1 MNTLSMLTKA
11 RTDALTAY
19 LSIQPDKPALS
30 PDEMYDDLLLD
41 PQNSPDV
48 MTSPVA
54 EAINSLQL
62 YISRCL
68 NGQETKVN
76 ETYLTEQ
83 SLPGGFFTDWGQY
96 NSHYDRWAGRE
107 KLRYFAADY
116 IDPALRMNKTQ
127 LFQSFEQQI
136 NHGKLTESSVLNA
149 LQTYLIN
156 YERLTR
162 LVTVNHLTV
171 EVQTQTHV
179 FFLARTTED
188 PCQFY
193 WRKCVY
199 ETTTKNAVPAW
210 SDWLPV
216 TAHLPGDKELDI
228 WLVWNRQ
235 RLHICWAE
243 SKKERQADG
252 KTDLTSQYVSA
263 ISLNDDAS
271 WASQVS
277 QKLLAQ
283 NDNNSAPTHYLVQSS
298 PDNTEW
304 LSRGLPLISG
314 QETFRST
321 ITSLVLPGGVA
332 KGALTLTISDRKVN
346 ITCDSHFSTDDQ
358 TGYAIRVIAYDADTG
373 AHSGE
378 VNVSSQ
384 GNYTIDVG
392 TTAKAAHLRL
402 EVFSLRQDSGTPVP
416 DKLLIVFDDFEY
428 TKPDNIT
435 RINIGEKQYSL
446 SISDGLPLLEALRS
460 GPDALFSYALQRSIK
475 DGENILNGFDS
486 SYAAWVWEIF
496 FHIPFLVSSRFC
508 AEQRFTEAEKWAG
521 YLFRPGG
528 FRNSKGALLTDGS
541 ESPKPIYW
549 NVIPL
554 HTATPAIKPTQNS
567 DDPDIIALNNPVQ
580 YKLAVWRHYLDV
592 LIAQGDQAYREEERE
607 SLARAR
613 MYYIQAQQL
622 LGVIPDVRPDVLW
635 QDSLLPDVTDKVDE
649 LNSTPFLPPLCETL
663 LTCRDRIEL
672 RLYNLRH
679 NLSLTGQPLSLPL
692 FAPPTDPEIL
702 LAQQQDNSAG
712 DDTGTSK
719 QINGLLPPE
728 RFPVLLE
735 RARNAVT
742 GLIQLGNTFQS
753 VLRQQDEQTAGL
765 LLLSQQKAVQ
775 QETVQIQRNQ
785 LTALNA
791 GLESLNKQIAGVEQ
805 RRDFLLQQLTTG
817 VSAAELSALSL
828 RRDAANVNVSSVTAM
843 SLAGALDLAPNIF
856 GMADGGSQWGAAS
869 SAASMAMQTM
879 AGVKEQLAGIQET
892 TSGYTRRQAD
902 WQQQLNSVRAELSQL
917 RSQLTGAEISVVTA
931 QKQLALTLRQQG
943 YAQTVL
949 DMQTTR
955 FTGPTLYN
963 WMSSRLASLYWPYYD
978 MVHARCLNAMR
989 ALQYETG
996 VVPASTTLAGT
1007 WSDLRQGL
1015 LAGEGLMLTLQ
1026 KLEHDWLTQ
1035 RKKALEVQKTISLEA
1050 YFSNKLVSTIKS
1062 TLANNSGE
1070 SESITREKGILS
1082 IKVNIKNLDL
1092 QADYP
1097 DALRL
1102 GTRRQIKQI
1111 SVTLPALLG
1120 PYQDVQAVLRY
1131 DGNSPHAPGCEAI
1144 AISHGMQDSG
1154 QFLLDFSN
1162 TEFLPFEGIPV
1173 DDAGNL
1179 ILQFPATRDEQKA
1192 LLNSLSDIIFH
1203 IRYTIRS

>member
-1 MNTLSMLTKA
+1 MNTQSMLTKA

-19 LSIQPDKPALS
+19 LSIQSDKPALS
-30 PDEMYDDLLLD
+30 PDEMYDNLLLD

-68 NGQETKVN
+68 NGQETAVN
-76 ETYLTEQ
+76 KDHLAKQ
-83 SLPGGFFTDWGQY
+83 SQPGGFFSDWGQY

-127 LFQSFEQQI
+127 LFQAFEQQI
-136 NHGKLTESSVLNA
+136 NHGKLTEQSVLSA

-162 LVTVNHLTV
+162 LVTVNHLEV

-179 FFLARTTED
+179 FFLARTAED

-199 ETTTKNAVPAW
+199 GANAVPEW

-216 TAHLPGDKELDI
+216 TTHLPGDKGLDI

-243 SKKERQADG
+243 SKSERQPDG
-252 KTDLTSQYVSA
+252 KTDITSQYVSA
-263 ISLNDDAS
+263 ISLNDDGT
-271 WASQVS
+271 WASLVS
-277 QKLLAQ
+277 RKLLAQ
-283 NDNNSAPTHYLVQSS
+283 NDENSKHTHYLVQSAT
-298 PDNTEW
+298 DNTEW
-304 LSRGLPLISG
+304 LSSGIPLTD
-314 QETFRST
+314 QNTFST
-321 ITSLVLPGGVA
+321 TVTSLVLPGGVA
-332 KGALTLTISDRKVN
+332 KGSLTLNIADHKVD
-346 ITCDSHFSTDDQ
+346 ITCNTHFATGDQ
-358 TGYAIRVIAYDADTG
+358 TSYGIKVVVYDADTG
-373 AHSGE
+373 NSAGE
-378 VNVSSQ
+378 SSFSSQ
-384 GNYTIDVG
+384 GNYPISVDKKV
-392 TTAKAAHLRL
+392 KAVHLRL
-402 EVFSLRQDSGTPVP
+402 EVFSLRQNNGKPEP

-428 TKPDNIT
+428 TKPDTIT
-435 RINIGEKQYSL
+435 SIQIEGKPCSL
-446 SISDGLPLLEALRS
+446 TISDGLSLLEALRT
-460 GPDALFSYALQRSIK
+460 GPETLFSYTLQTTITSGGK
-475 DGENILNGFDS
+475 NPKNGFNS

-496 FHIPFLVSSRFC
+496 FHIPFLVFSRFC

-528 FRNSKGALLTDGS
+528 FRDSHGAPLTDDGKS
-541 ESPKPIYW
+541 KETIYW

-554 HTATPAIKPTQNS
+554 HLAEPDVKPTTDS
-567 DDPDIIALNNPVQ
+567 DDPDVIALNNPVQ
-580 YKLAVWRHYLDV
+580 YKLAVWIHYLDV

-622 LGVIPDVRPDVLW
+622 LGGLPDAQPDVLW
-635 QDSLLPDVTDKVDE
+635 QDSRLPEVTANVGDPS
-649 LNSTPFLPPLCETL
+649 STPFLPPFYENL
-663 LTCRDRIEL
+663 LTCRERIEL

-679 NLSLTGQPLSLPL
+679 NLSLTGQPLNLPL

-702 LAQQQDNSAG
+702 LAQG
-712 DDTGTSK
+712 RDDGVDDDAWTDKNISC
-719 QINGLLPPE
+719 LPPE

-735 RARNAVT
+735 KARTAVS
-742 GLIQLGNTFQS
+742 GLVQLGNTLQS
-753 VLRQQDEQTAGL
+753 VLRQQDEQTATRL
-765 LLLSQQKAVQ
+765 LLNQQKAVQ
-775 QETVQIQRNQ
+775 QETAQIQRNQ
-785 LTALNA
+785 LTTLNA
-791 GLESLNKQIAGVEQ
+791 GLKSLNKQITGAEQ
-805 RRDFLLQQLTTG
+805 RRDFLLQQLNAG
-817 VSAAELSALSL
+817 VSTAELSALAL
-828 RRDAANVNVSSVTAM
+828 RREAANINVSSVTAM

-902 WQQQLNSVRAELSQL
+902 WQQQLNSVRTELDQL
-917 RSQLTGAEISVVTA
+917 RSQLIGAEASVVTA

-943 YAQTVL
+943 YAQAVL

-955 FTGPTLYN
+955 FTGPALYN
-963 WMSSRLASLYWPYYD
+963 WMSGRLASLYWPYYD
-978 MVHARCLNAMR
+978 MVHAQCLNAMR

-996 VVPASTTLAGT
+996 ELQAKTSLTGT

-1015 LAGEGLMLTLQ
+1015 LAGEGLMLVLQ

-1035 RKKALEVQKTISLEA
+1035 RKKALEVQRTISLEA
-1050 YFSNKLVSTIKS
+1050 HFSNKLVSAIKS
-1062 TLANNSGE
+1062 TLGNKPVE
-1070 SESITREKGILS
+1070 PVTQEKDILS
-1082 IKVNIKNLDL
+1082 IKVNINSLNL

-1097 DALRL
+1097 DELSL
-1102 GTRRQIKQI
+1102 GARRQIKQI
-1111 SVTLPALLG
+1111 SITLPALLG
-1120 PYQDVQAVLRY
+1120 PYQDVQAILRY
-1131 DGNSPHAPGCEAI
+1131 DGSSPHAPGCEAI

-1154 QFLLDFSN
+1154 QFLLDFSSP
-1162 TEFLPFEGIPV
+1162 EFLPFEGIPIG
-1173 DDAGNL
+1173 DAGHL
-1179 ILQFPATRDEQKA
+1179 ILQFPVKRDEQKA